1 MAKTNAERQA
11 AFKAKRIAGQVEER
25 QLNTW
30 ISADA
35 FFALRRMAR
44 HRGITRRA
52 IIEELLRSADQE
64 IADSMNE
71 QQHDKYVTVTK

>member
-11 AFKAKRIAGQVEER
+11 AFKAKRLAGQVEDR

-52 IIEELLRSADQE
+52 IIEEL
-64 IADSMNE
+64 
-71 QQHDKYVTVTK
+71 

>member
-1 MAKTNAERQA
+1 MPKTNAERQA
-11 AFKAKRIAGQVEER
+11 AFKAKRSTGQVEER

-44 HRGITRRA
+44 HRGMTQKA
-52 IIEELLRSADQE
+52 IIEELLLAADQE

-71 QQHDKYVTVTK
+71 QQHDEYVTVTQ